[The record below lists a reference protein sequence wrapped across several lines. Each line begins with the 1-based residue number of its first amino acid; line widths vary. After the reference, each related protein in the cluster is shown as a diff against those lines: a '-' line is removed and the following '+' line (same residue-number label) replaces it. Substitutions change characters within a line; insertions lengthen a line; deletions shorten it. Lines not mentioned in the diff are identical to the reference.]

1 MFLTHGQ
8 GHAAQLLET
17 EMKIRSARS
26 IGCVLPLA
34 VLLLSGCKE
43 PQQVAAAAP
52 PEVGVVTLNAQN
64 VLLSSDLPGRTSA
77 YRVAEVRPQV
87 SGIIQKR
94 LFSEGAVVKQG
105 QQLYQIDPSAYQA
118 AYDKA
123 KANLDTTRNLA
134 ERYKRLVESRAISR
148 QQFDDAAANYLQA
161 QADLKIAQI
170 NLQYT
175 KVLAPIDGRISRS
188 AVTEGALVSTNQ
200 ADALASINQL
210 DPIYVDVT
218 QASTEM
224 LRLRREVASGGLS
237 MAGPEQVK
245 VQLKLEDGSRYN
257 QSGAL
262 KFTEV
267 TVDPSTGAVTM
278 RAAFPNPDNILLP
291 GMFVHANLAEGVR
304 EQAVLV
310 PQQGVTRDLK
320 GQATAYV
327 VGEGNKAELRDIKVM
342 RTIGNQW
349 LVESGLQAG
358 DRVVTEGV
366 QRVRAGIEVIPVPAA
381 NIDAT
386 PAMAASAL

>member
-1 MFLTHGQ
+1 
-8 GHAAQLLET
+8 
-17 EMKIRSARS
+17 MKIRSARS